1 MWADLGCPW
10 CYLGVHRLHRAV
22 DTLGVGGSVE
32 LVLRSFELDPGASSE
47 PVTISEIFTRK
58 HGLSAQ
64 DARRAEERMAQ
75 LAAVEG
81 LPFTS
86 ERRHANSFDVHR
98 VLQLA
103 NRHGRGVEFF
113 EAVQRGY
120 FAGELNPFD
129 NDSLVAVAVAAGLE
143 RDLVGEV
150 VAGDAYTEDVRGDE
164 DAGRRLGISGVP
176 FVVLNGRYA
185 IAGAQSSE
193 VYAQAI
199 RQSLE
204 NRADDDW
211 L

>member
-1 MWADLGCPW
+1 MSAAHATQPLHEDVTKVRLEMWADLGCPW
-10 CYLGVHRLHRAV
+10 CYLGIHRLHRAV

-32 LVLRSFELDPGASSE
+32 LVLRSFELDPGTSSE
-47 PVTISEIFTRK
+47 PVAISEIFTRK
-58 HGLSAQ
+58 HGLSVQ

-75 LAAVEG
+75 LAGAEG

-103 NRHGRGVEFF
+103 NRHGRGVE
-113 EAVQRGY
+113 
-120 FAGELNPFD
+120 
-129 NDSLVAVAVAAGLE
+129 S
-143 RDLVGEV
+143 DLVGEV
-150 VAGDAYTEDVRGDE
+150 LAGDAYAEDVRGDE
-164 DAGRRLGISGVP
+164 DAGRRVGISGVP

-204 NRADDDW
+204 NTADDDW